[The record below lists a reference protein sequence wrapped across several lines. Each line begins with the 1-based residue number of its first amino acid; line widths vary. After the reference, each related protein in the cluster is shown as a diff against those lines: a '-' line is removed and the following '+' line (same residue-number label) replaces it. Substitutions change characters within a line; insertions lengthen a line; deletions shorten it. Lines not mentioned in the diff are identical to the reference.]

1 MKLQRIRIL
10 VSIPLVI
17 KVTIL
22 AAILVSLAGF
32 LLWSGDLCVPWNA
45 SDACS
50 VDWQATGGIFS
61 AIAIGITAYVAH
73 QGLKTWRDQ
82 HHAKLAMEA
91 LSAIH
96 EGVADLRSAIS
107 SQAISDF
114 ATPAQSDL
122 ENSDRYRAYLLNRS
136 FESARR
142 FRDSAINSRR
152 LWAKIETLGSQIRA
166 NEKTTVGGPNPWE
179 ELVSLRYEL
188 LDDAYLLKAYE
199 EHIRRGE
206 TTEFGLCGNN
216 QPETDLERAKEM
228 FPHEIR
234 GRSGLYIGETEISNG
249 SFSDR
254 QRELREK
261 IQGIVTM
268 ARYTSFQLTGKEWT
282 PENKYEIPG

>member
-1 MKLQRIRIL
+1 MKLQLIQTL
-10 VSIPLVI
+10 VSIPLVT
-17 KVTIL
+17 KVMIVL
-22 AAILVSLAGF
+22 AAILACF
-32 LLWSGDLCVPWNA
+32 LLWSGNLCVPWNA

-50 VDWQATGGIFS
+50 VDWQVTGEIFS
-61 AIAIGITAYVAH
+61 AIAIGITAYVAYK
-73 QGLKTWRDQ
+73 GLKTWGLQ

-114 ATPAQSDL
+114 ATPTQSDL
-122 ENSDRYRAYLLNRS
+122 ENSDRLRTYILNRC

-142 FRDSAINSRR
+142 FRDSAINSQG

-166 NEKTTVGGPNPWE
+166 NEKTTFSGHNPWE

-216 QPETDLERAKEM
+216 QPETDLERAKEL

-268 ARYTSFQLTGKEWT
+268 ARYTSFQLTGKEWA